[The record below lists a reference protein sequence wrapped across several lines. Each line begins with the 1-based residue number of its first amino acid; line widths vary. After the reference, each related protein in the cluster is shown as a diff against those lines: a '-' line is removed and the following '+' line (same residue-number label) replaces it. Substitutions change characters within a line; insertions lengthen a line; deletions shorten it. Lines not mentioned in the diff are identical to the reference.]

1 MSFDPAW
8 VELQCFRGSAIDDPF
23 VFTSGGSPMSFDGIT
38 ITFVS
43 EVLGWDWSGSSG
55 LTVDTV
61 AGTVILAGATD
72 EATVAIPEKVW
83 FAPFYMKFDPGGYPV
98 RGVIKI
104 QSP

>member
-43 EVLGWDWSGSSG
+43 ETLGWDWASGTG
-55 LTVDTV
+55 LTIDTDAASV
-61 AGTVILAGATD
+61 TLAGATD
-72 EATVAIPEKVW
+72 EATAAVPEKVNE
-83 FAPFYMKFDPGGYPV
+83 APFYMKFEPGGYPV
-98 RGVIKI
+98 RGVIRF